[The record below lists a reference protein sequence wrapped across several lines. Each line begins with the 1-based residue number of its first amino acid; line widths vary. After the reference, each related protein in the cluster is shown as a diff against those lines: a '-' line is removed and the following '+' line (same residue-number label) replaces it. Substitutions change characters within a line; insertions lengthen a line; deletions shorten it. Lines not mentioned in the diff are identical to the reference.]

1 MVRLAQAGRLAS
13 CRSKGEFIGCH
24 SLMSRS
30 HKTAPLIV
38 SAGIYHGVDTRYLH
52 HSLCGYIANIVYLC
66 DVYNCKNILLENWA
80 ALLLLVLC
88 ATAAPRGGPH
98 QQSKVIVYGEAGRL
112 GHQWRIHG
120 GCSGKDGRHAY
131 LPHSTDH
138 PTWNTHRT
146 HALIGLKMLC
156 VNLC

>member
-1 MVRLAQAGRLAS
+1 
-13 CRSKGEFIGCH
+13 
-24 SLMSRS
+24 MSRS

-98 QQSKVIVYGEAGRL
+98 QQSKVIVYGEVGEDVGAPVEDPWRL
-112 GHQWRIHG
+112 LGQRWATRLSATFYRPPDMEH
-120 GCSGKDGRHAY
+120 
-131 LPHSTDH
+131 
-138 PTWNTHRT
+138 TWNMH
-146 HALIGLKMLC
+146 
-156 VNLC
+156 